1 MERTLLLRML
11 DYIIENKC
19 SDLHIIANMKPYV
32 RRYGEINPIQEF
44 DVLRKSDIEENLI
57 EEILY
62 GQELKRK
69 ELFEMAQV
77 DMSFET
83 PEERRFRVNIFTQ
96 KGFKGIVI
104 RSIETKVP
112 SLLDLGLPDAVQTF
126 TKLHSGLVLVTGP
139 TGSGKSTT
147 LASIIDLINQ
157 TQKKHILTI
166 EDPIEYVHPNKLS
179 IVNQREVGQDV
190 DSFSSAVKASL
201 REDPDIVL
209 VGEMRDLDTIQN
221 AIRVAETGHLVFG
234 TLHTISAPKSIDRI
248 IDVFEPK
255 AQQQIRTQLSTV
267 LQGIVS
273 QRLIPKIGGG
283 VIASIELM
291 IVTDAMRGIIR
302 DGRNISGLS
311 DAISMNK
318 QKLGSQTMDQAL
330 AELFIA
336 KKITLDTAYSFA
348 SDIESF
354 KRLIVSTR

>member
-1 MERTLLLRML
+1 MERTLFLRML
-11 DYIIENKC
+11 DYIVENKC

-32 RRYGEINPIQEF
+32 RQYGEMNPVNEF
-44 DVLRKSDIEENLI
+44 EVLTKEIIEEEII
-57 EEILY
+57 EEILE
-62 GQELKRK
+62 GQEIKRK
-69 ELFEMAQV
+69 ELSEMGQV
-77 DMSFET
+77 DMSFQT

-96 KGFKGIVI
+96 RGLKGIVI
-104 RSIETKVP
+104 RKIETKVP
-112 SLLDLGLPDAVQTF
+112 SLFELGLPEAVQSF
-126 TKLHSGLVLVTGP
+126 TNLHSGLVLVTGP

-147 LASIIDLINQ
+147 LASIIDLINS

-179 IVNQREVGQDV
+179 VVNQREVGQDV

-234 TLHTISAPKSIDRI
+234 TLHTVSAPKSIDRI

-273 QRLIPKIGGG
+273 QRLISKQGGG
-283 VIASIELM
+283 VVAAIELM

-330 AELFIA
+330 AELLA
-336 KKITLDTAYSFA
+336 QKKISLDTAYSYA
-348 SDIESF
+348 SDVESF
-354 KRLIVSTR
+354 KRLVVSLR